1 MKKIIL
7 SILMAMGVFNSC
19 TAQSPVKI
27 LEPEEFIAA
36 AKADTSAVI
45 LDVRQ
50 PSEYADGH
58 LKGAINL
65 NFLDSDAFAKGISAL
80 DKKRTYYLYCR
91 SGRRSNA
98 AATKNARERVQ
109 GFRHERRHT
118 PLDGTG
124 ASRRKI
130 MT

>member
-65 NFLDSDAFAKGISAL
+65 NFLDSDAFAKGIS
-80 DKKRTYYLYCR
+80 
-91 SGRRSNA
+91 
-98 AATKNARERVQ
+98 
-109 GFRHERRHT
+109 GFKVF
-118 PLDGTG
+118 D
-124 ASRRKI
+124 RKGGI
-130 MT
+130 LHWTELGLPVEK

>member
-65 NFLDSDAFAKGISAL
+65 NFLEKAHIL
-80 DKKRTYYLYCR
+80 PLLPQRPPQQCR
-91 SGRRSNA
+91 RH
-98 AATKNARERVQ
+98 KNARERVQ

>member
-7 SILMAMGVFNSC
+7 SILMAMGFFNSC

-65 NFLDSDAFAKGISAL
+65 NFLDSDAFAKGISTL

-91 SGRRSNA
+91 SGHRSNA
-98 AATKNARERVQ
+98 AATKMHES
-109 GFRHERRHT
+109 GFKVFDMKGGILHWTELGL
-118 PLDGTG
+118 PVE
-124 ASRRKI
+124 K
-130 MT
+130 

>member
-7 SILMAMGVFNSC
+7 SILMAMGFFNSC

-91 SGRRSNA
+91 SGRR
-98 AATKNARERVQ
+98 KNARERVQ